1 MKRSRQNFTLIE
13 ILAVSVIIAL
23 LAVIGFGSYN
33 YARDK
38 ARDAA
43 CRSLLKQLEAGLE
56 TFKTKYGYYP
66 PSPNNGNYVC
76 LTINNTANPPDRWE
90 MVFGSASGDFTIGC
104 TSTPDNKAKQTKVA
118 QLKTFIQNLDAEV
131 IKGSVVDDVLEDPW
145 GGRIYYRCPGI
156 VNRGSFDLISAGPD
170 GKFVFDDGISP
181 AAASFA
187 SPVSDEND
195 RSKRQEFLDKF
206 KDSNGEW
213 LCDDV
218 ANF

>member
-56 TFKTKYGYYP
+56 SFKSKYGYYP
-66 PSPNNGNYVC
+66 PANGDFVC
-76 LTINNTANPPDRWE
+76 ITINNSDDVPDRWE
-90 MVFGSASGDFTIGC
+90 MIFGSASDDFTIG
-104 TSTPDNKAKQTKVA
+104 SKSEPGSDKAKLAKA
-118 QLKTFIQNLDAEV
+118 DQLKTFLKNLEV
-131 IKGSVVDDVLEDPW
+131 EALKGYIVNNVIEDPW

-170 GKFVFDDGISP
+170 GLLVFDGKKPLSSTYSPSISG
-181 AAASFA
+181 
-187 SPVSDEND
+187 ND
-195 RSKRQEFLDKF
+195 NNDKRQKFLEKY
-206 KDSNGEW
+206 KDSSGEW